1 MAGRVDRNLSFPG
14 CSVEKKMIFFL
25 WISAILLLYGHL
37 AMAAVSS
44 DEMPSVASY
53 EVDRIR
59 LEGADWG
66 YPTPYAHYPRG
77 PGGFKMCLI
86 FDSLLERGEKGVIPW
101 LAMDYQVEE
110 GGKSY
115 VFTLRKG
122 VTWHDGHPFTP
133 DDVIFSLTYASRH
146 AMTWSYIFN
155 AIESVERVQSNE
167 EDTSWRVRVTVR
179 QPAATMLYNIGRT
192 RIIPKH
198 IWEGVE
204 NPKQF
209 TEKAAVIG
217 TGPYCLDQYSKAHG
231 TYRFTAYKN
240 FWGPRQRVGV
250 VEYVP
255 VSQPILAFDRG
266 EIDLTAVPPDLLK
279 RYQKDPSCQVI
290 QNPAFWG
297 YRLLFNMA
305 DNEMAH
311 DGAAENRKDTSSA
324 HSSQPHQSDLHLSDQ
339 QIKKR
344 VFAQKAFRQ
353 GIRYA
358 LNLNDL
364 VQKIARGGAVPG
376 NAGILPPDHV
386 MVNPHV
392 KSYHQNGEKAAAC
405 FAKCQGLKS
414 SMRFEL
420 LCSSREVRMAEL
432 IREFLDR
439 VGVTVQIRSVDSKTR
454 DARVRNQ
461 EFEMAIIGHGG
472 WGGDADYLR
481 GRFLSSTA
489 SMTASSSPSLSS
501 VSGYGNGHLD
511 ALLEAQYLTFDPK
524 KREALIH
531 EVQSI
536 LAEDLPEIPLYYT
549 AGYVVF
555 RPKKYDGW
563 QYMFD
568 HHSVEHSKLS
578 WLERN

>member
-1 MAGRVDRNLSFPG
+1 MAGCVDGKIRREDRWLVSKIG
-14 CSVEKKMIFFL
+14 LFL
-25 WISAILLLYGHL
+25 LGGIMSLVIGSL
-37 AMAAVSS
+37 ALAGSS
-44 DEMPSVASY
+44 SEDLAGKNSSHASY

-86 FDSLLERGEKGVIPW
+86 FDSLLERGDKGLIPW
-101 LAMDYQVEE
+101 LATDYQVEE

-115 VFTLRKG
+115 LFTVRQG

-155 AIESVERVQSNE
+155 AIESVERVQADE
-167 EDTSWRVRVTVR
+167 EEAPWRIRVTVK
-179 QPAATMLYNIGRT
+179 QPAATMLYNISRT

-209 TEKAAVIG
+209 TEKGATIG

-279 RYQKDPSCQVI
+279 RYQKDPTCQVI

-305 DNEMAH
+305 
-311 DGAAENRKDTSSA
+311 
-324 HSSQPHQSDLHLSDQ
+324 SDPADEDV
-339 QIKKR
+339 KKR
-344 VFAQKAFRQ
+344 LLAQKAFRQ

-358 LNLNDL
+358 LNLEDL
-364 VQKIARGGAVPG
+364 VAKIARGAAVPG
-376 NAGILPPDHV
+376 SAGILPPDHV
-386 MVNPHV
+386 MANPEV
-392 KSYHQNGEKAAAC
+392 RSYRHDDNKAKAS
-405 FAKCQGLKS
+405 FANCSGLDFS
-414 SMRFEL
+414 LQFEL

-439 VGVTVQIRSVDSKTR
+439 AGITLQIRSVDPKTR

-481 GRFLSSTA
+481 GRFLSSAA
-489 SMTASSSPSLSS
+489 SLTASSSPSLSS
-501 VSGYGNGHLD
+501 ASGYGNEHLD
-511 ALLEAQYLTFDPK
+511 ALLEAQYLAFDPER
-524 KREALIH
+524 REGLIH
-531 EVQSI
+531 EVQAI

-568 HHSVEHSKLS
+568 HHSVVHSKLS
-578 WLERN
+578 FLENK

>member
-1 MAGRVDRNLSFPG
+1 MAGCVDGKSRCENRWLVSKIG
-14 CSVEKKMIFFL
+14 LFL
-25 WISAILLLYGHL
+25 LGGIMSLVIGRL
-37 AMAAVSS
+37 ALAGSS
-44 DEMPSVASY
+44 SEDLAGKNSSHASY

-86 FDSLLERGEKGVIPW
+86 FDSLLERGDKGLIPW
-101 LAMDYQVEE
+101 LATDYQVEE

-115 VFTLRKG
+115 LFTVRQG

-155 AIESVERVQSNE
+155 AIESVERVQADE
-167 EDTSWRVRVTVR
+167 EEAPWRIRVTVK
-179 QPAATMLYNIGRT
+179 QPAATMLYNISRT

-209 TEKAAVIG
+209 TEKGATIG

-279 RYQKDPSCQVI
+279 RYQKDPTCQVI

-305 DNEMAH
+305 
-311 DGAAENRKDTSSA
+311 
-324 HSSQPHQSDLHLSDQ
+324 SDPADEDV
-339 QIKKR
+339 KKR
-344 VFAQKAFRQ
+344 LLAQKAFRQ

-358 LNLNDL
+358 LNLEDL
-364 VQKIARGGAVPG
+364 VAKIARGAAVPG
-376 NAGILPPDHV
+376 SAGILPPDHV
-386 MVNPHV
+386 MANPEV
-392 KSYHQNGEKAAAC
+392 RSYRHDDNKAKAS
-405 FAKCQGLKS
+405 FANCSGLDLS
-414 SMRFEL
+414 LQFEL

-439 VGVTVQIRSVDSKTR
+439 AGITLQIRSVDPKTR

-481 GRFLSSTA
+481 GRFLSSAA
-489 SMTASSSPSLSS
+489 SLTASSSPSLSS
-501 VSGYGNGHLD
+501 ASGYGNEHLD
-511 ALLEAQYLTFDPK
+511 ALLEAQYLAFDPER
-524 KREALIH
+524 REGLIH
-531 EVQSI
+531 EVQAI

-568 HHSVEHSKLS
+568 HHSVVHSKLS
-578 WLERN
+578 FLENK